1 MVRGG
6 TGLKKHKWT
15 VYAKCR
21 TCMKWDWKRGWHSI
35 TRGLE
40 RAAANV
46 IKAASEREARSF
58 PGCGSFFLASRSDVE
73 ISGQVV

>member
-6 TGLKKHKWT
+6 TGLKKHEWT

-21 TCMKWDWKRGWHSI
+21 TCMKRGWHSI